1 MESSQLSAV
10 RSMLRPRTRFDK
22 VMGFDNAPYHLVL
35 LCENQTGY
43 QNLIKMVSRSF
54 TEGFYFKP
62 RIDRELLRQHSEGL
76 IALSACLAGEVPR
89 ALNQNDYAQ
98 AKEAAQ
104 FYLDGVRQG
113 PLLY

>member
-1 MESSQLSAV
+1 MELSRLSAV

-62 RIDRELLRQHSEGL
+62 RIDRELLRS
-76 IALSACLAGEVPR
+76 IPR
-89 ALNQNDYAQ
+89 A
-98 AKEAAQ
+98 
-104 FYLDGVRQG
+104 
-113 PLLY
+113 